1 MADFRKWLVA
11 FALVATLL
19 GLAVTASANGV
30 TQGFGQPMTCVA
42 NAATNKDV
50 RIEGVAELTGDIVLT
65 CSGGTPTPA
74 GQYVPLTNVHVTLPA
89 NIPIT
94 SRTMGTVNPG
104 NTDAVVTTSEAMLL
118 IDEPFPT
125 PGDQEPPDASPL
137 PGAPVG
143 QVGCIAAGGTVEG
156 TNPPVGQCDIKG
168 DGTGSSTYRSDNPYN
183 ESAPFNVFQGIAT
196 VDLITG
202 KSSIDFLGV
211 PIDPPGTNNIR
222 IIRITNIRGDMRNAP
237 PSPANVVATL
247 TFPSNPGITL
257 DQDSF
262 VVATAFKGLQ
272 PGAVH
277 NKTYNQCVPADDE
290 SGQWVTFSE
299 GFASAFK
306 TQQLDGLDLHGNHL
320 NAIRTDID
328 QDFLPQNV
336 SGPINYYTETGF
348 TPDVPDGTVEDGATS
363 NLQGADPD
371 AGAAT
376 IGVADYGTRFII
388 NVQNLQNGVA
398 LAFDGEVSGGSTSP
412 DLLLYAVKGANSD
425 GTGGTWS
432 TAGVTLHGSWTPT
445 SGATNAFVV
454 YEVVSDN
461 PNLQESVQIGPTVS
475 YTPNLPKNVPAL
487 DNPGPSVPTVAV
499 ASVGFAPIAADTPGL
514 PLNGPPFPNGPGEQ
528 VVPGSDDGSLPR
540 FGPGNV
546 QSGALVTINPCS
558 CNLLF
563 PWVVSGSGLETG
575 MAVVNTSPS
584 PTIWNPGSKSQSGT
598 ITLWFWGTRSG
609 AAVAG
614 EFHPNTGATPAET
627 AIVVPG
633 GCAFTL
639 YTAGGSSVNCQ
650 PVPAGNGSISSAVTE
665 GFVGYVIATTTFQYC
680 HGVAYVA
687 LANSLQGSYYEA
699 IELDEPFSLQ
709 QFEIP
714 TDQRTGQWG
723 ESQAH

>member
-30 TQGFGQPMTCVA
+30 TEGFGQPMTCVA

-74 GQYVPLTNVHVTLPA
+74 GQFVPLTNVHVTLPT

-104 NTDAVVTTSEAMLL
+104 NSDAVVTTSEALLL
-118 IDEPFPT
+118 IDEPFPSE
-125 PGDQEPPDASPL
+125 GDQEPPDATPL

-143 QVGCIAAGGTVEG
+143 QVGCIAAGGTVTG
-156 TNPPVGQCDIKG
+156 TNPPVGQCDILG
-168 DGTGSSTYRSDNPYN
+168 DGTGTTTYRADNPYD
-183 ESAPFNVFQGIAT
+183 ETPPFNVFQGLAT

-202 KSSIDFLGV
+202 RASLDFLGV

-222 IIRITNIRGDMRNAP
+222 IIRITNIRGDMRDAP
-237 PSPANVVATL
+237 PSPANVVATI

-257 DQDSF
+257 NQDSF

-272 PGAVH
+272 PGSVKNA
-277 NKTYNQCVPADDE
+277 TYNQCVGEDDAT
-290 SGQWVTFSE
+290 GQSVTFSE

-306 TQQLDGLDLHGNHL
+306 TQQLDDLDLNGSHL
-320 NAIRTDID
+320 NAIRTDTD
-328 QDFLPQNV
+328 ADFLPQNV

-348 TPDVPDGTVEDGATS
+348 TPDVPDGTVEDGVTN

-388 NVQNLQNGVA
+388 TVQNLQNGIS
-398 LAFDGEVSGGSTSP
+398 LAFPGDVTGGSTSP
-412 DLLLYAVKGANSD
+412 NLELYAVKGANSD

-432 TAGVTLHGSWTPT
+432 PSAGVTLKGSWTPT
-445 SGATNAFVV
+445 SGATSQFVV

-461 PNLQESVQIGPTVS
+461 PNLQESVVIGPTVS

-487 DNPGPSVPTVAV
+487 NNPGPSVPSIATA
-499 ASVGFAPIAADTPGL
+499 AVGFAPIAADTPGL
-514 PLNGPPFPNGPGEQ
+514 PLNGPPFPNGPGDQ

-546 QSGALVTINPCS
+546 QSGNFITVEPCS

-563 PWVVSGSGLETG
+563 PWIVSGSGLETG
-575 MAVVNTSPS
+575 MAIVNTSPS
-584 PTIWNPGSKSQSGT
+584 PSIWSPGSQSQSGT
-598 ITLWFWGTRSG
+598 VTLWFWGTRAGTS
-609 AAVAG
+609 VAG

-639 YTAGGSSVNCQ
+639 YTAGGSNVNCV
-650 PVPAGNGSISSAVTE
+650 PVPAGNGTISAAVTE

-699 IELDEPFSLQ
+699 IELDTPWALSQDPE
-709 QFEIP
+709 
-714 TDQRTGQWG
+714 TRTGQLG